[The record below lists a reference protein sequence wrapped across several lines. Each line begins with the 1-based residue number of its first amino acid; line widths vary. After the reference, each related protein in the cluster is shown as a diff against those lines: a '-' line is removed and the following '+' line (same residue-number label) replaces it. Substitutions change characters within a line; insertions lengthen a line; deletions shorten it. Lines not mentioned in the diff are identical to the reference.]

1 MRYRQL
7 SVKQDQEDS
16 TVFTI
21 QCSLPDDIDRE
32 EKDYTPTPFIWS
44 YPTEIYTYEEAK
56 ALFINATI
64 ESFRND
70 IRLAEK
76 AIYNFKRLR

>member
-1 MRYRQL
+1 MKYRQL
-7 SVKQDQEDS
+7 SVRQDQGNK
-16 TVFTI
+16 FI
-21 QCSLPDDIDRE
+21 LQCTPPDNIDRE
-32 EKDYTPTPFIWS
+32 EKDYTPTPLIWS

-70 IRLAEK
+70 IKLAEK
-76 AIYNFKRLR
+76 AIYNFKRLK